1 MVKRANATVSNISTA
16 NLSLLLLVEECL
28 KVVNIFAKIH
38 KKHYWVLDSSCSSCT
53 VLLEDADLMR

>member
-1 MVKRANATVSNISTA
+1 MFKIG
-16 NLSLLLLVEECL
+16 EH
-28 KVVNIFAKIH
+28 FAKIH